1 MYMCFYGFFFCYHLT
16 KYVPPCN
23 NYYNNDKI
31 KKNYQLLVNKNCSIR
46 LLFDIFYK
54 TVINITNVSIG
65 FLLVTL
71 VKSVVLY
78 LYAKTVQ
85 AQLVPMSTGNTM
97 NAHIALINFF

>member
-1 MYMCFYGFFFCYHLT
+1 MCFYGFFLVITLQNMYPLAIIIIIMI
-16 KYVPPCN
+16 KS
-23 NYYNNDKI
+23 

-71 VKSVVLY
+71 VKSVVFVCQNCSG
-78 LYAKTVQ
+78 TIGTNV
-85 AQLVPMSTGNTM
+85 NW
-97 NAHIALINFF
+97 